1 MRKTFLNARPVSMA
15 DAVSP
20 LDAAFAALGAYDW
33 GHDAAAVRPIEDAI
47 ASSVGNA
54 QARAELEA
62 RLAAVAASNAPQA
75 GKLLACKQLSRI
87 GGAACVSALA
97 ALVTDETLGHV
108 ARYALERI
116 PAAEAGA
123 ALRAALEKA
132 SPKLKVGIINSLGER
147 RDAAS
152 VAALCALTRDG
163 AKEVAAAAVAAL
175 GDIGGAE
182 AAKELEKLAAAA
194 PKELALVIA
203 DARVGCAERFLAEG
217 KRGDATA
224 IYRALQASPQAAH
237 VKEAARRGLERSEAA
252 K

>member
-33 GHDAAAVRPIEDAI
+33 GRDAATVKPIEDAI

-54 QARAELEA
+54 RARAELEA
-62 RLAAVAASNAPQA
+62 RLAAVVASNAPQA

-87 GGAACVSALA
+87 GGAACVSAVA

-116 PAAEAGA
+116 PAPEAGV

-132 SPKLKVGIINSLGER
+132 SPKLKVGIINSLGVR

-152 VAALCALTRDG
+152 VAALCALARDG
-163 AKEVAAAAVAAL
+163 EVAAAAVAAL

-182 AAKELEKLAAAA
+182 AVKALEKLAAAA
-194 PKELALVIA
+194 PKELALIIA

-217 KRGDATA
+217 KREEAKA
-224 IYRALQASPQAAH
+224 IYKALEASPQAAH
-237 VKEAARRGLERSEAA
+237 VKEAARRGMSGDSH
-252 K
+252 